1 MSLHDDLVSVVIPV
15 YNSEKFLAE
24 SIESVLNQTYENIE
38 IIAVDDGSTDSSSKI
53 LQKYSDKIII
63 LSQKN
68 QGLVTALKT
77 GVNKMDGKWFKWL
90 SPDDVLFPNA
100 IETLVKTA
108 KKFPNNTIFYSNW
121 DIIDE
126 NGKQLRKF
134 TESNYNNLSTFEYN
148 IRLLDGQQ
156 INVNT
161 SLIPIQF
168 FEKKCLFRQLK
179 DPVTI
184 DYDFFLRAS
193 LFFDAKFHLIK
204 KSLVNYRINKNQLS
218 HTNITKTLSY
228 LKELRNEVLSQ
239 ISDKEHK
246 TYLEGLSKYEKNKS
260 ISKKTL
266 ELGLKF
272 STKALPNQITD
283 KLLVFYLNKIR
294 RTR

>member
-1 MSLHDDLVSVVIPV
+1 MSLHDDLVSVVIPI

-24 SIESVLNQTYENIE
+24 SIESVLNQSYENIE
-38 IIAVDDGSTDSSSKI
+38 IITIDDGSTDSSSKI
-53 LQKYSDKIII
+53 LQRYSDKIII
-63 LSQKN
+63 LPQKN
-68 QGLVTALKT
+68 QGLATALKT
-77 GVNKMDGKWFKWL
+77 GINKMNGKWFKWL

-100 IETLVKTA
+100 IETLVETA
-108 KKFPNNTIFYSNW
+108 KKFPNNTIIYSNW
-121 DIIDE
+121 DLIDE
-126 NGKQLRKF
+126 SGKQLRKF
-134 TESNYNNLSTFEYN
+134 TESDYNNLSTFEYN

-168 FEKKCLFRQLK
+168 FEKGCLFRQLK
-179 DPVTI
+179 DPVAI

-193 LFFDAKFHLIK
+193 LLFNAKFYLIP
-204 KSLVNYRINKNQLS
+204 KSLVKYRVNKNQLS

-228 LKELRNEVLSQ
+228 LNELRSEVLSQ
-239 ISDKEHK
+239 ISDKERK
-246 TYLEGLSKYEKNKS
+246 SYLKGLSKYDKNKS

-266 ELGLKF
+266 EIGLKF
-272 STKALPNQITD
+272 STIALPDKITD